1 LFEWISEN
9 PQGATLL
16 ATIFIAVATVIYA
29 VLTGFLVRETIKMR
43 RAQTEPKLAA
53 FFEPNEQAIIIGN
66 VYIKNIGLGPAYDIT
81 FELIPDG
88 NLAGAERLI
97 EDFKETKFLERGV
110 NYLGPGQ
117 WLRTGFTQLNENQD
131 EKMKAVVRVRMQ
143 YRGAARRKPLTDE
156 YRIDFSELEG
166 FGRLGTPP
174 LQSMAKTMEKMQKNI
189 ERVVNGMRH
198 IKVDRYDQ
206 ADRNQE
212 RFEAEEDM
220 RRRREQSEQNS
231 GE

>member
-1 LFEWISEN
+1 
-9 PQGATLL
+9 
-16 ATIFIAVATVIYA
+16 
-29 VLTGFLVRETIKMR
+29 
-43 RAQTEPKLAA
+43 
-53 FFEPNEQAIIIGN
+53 
-66 VYIKNIGLGPAYDIT
+66 
-81 FELIPDG
+81 
-88 NLAGAERLI
+88 
-97 EDFKETKFLERGV
+97 V

-220 RRRREQSEQNS
+220 RRRRAQSEQNS